1 MIRKIA
7 FLITIVIIAALAV
20 QVVRTADL
28 LWLSRLEQGQADIL
42 PTLSSPVALL
52 TPENYLRLVVLY
64 LDEDTADNLLRE
76 NIYHTLRMA
85 KLSTSYVN
93 VRTAEASAH
102 IDAMN
107 TADLLV
113 VATELRIGDNNDLL
127 VRSIDNFTHRG
138 GNTVFLVRSYLPAL
152 DAVVGIAQNRGFARE
167 PAVGINLEAYIFPGI
182 DAMSLPAFV
191 QSVLDV
197 DLRDESRLLAT
208 ADDGSP
214 LIWTS
219 SHGEGEV
226 LYVNSTMF
234 QAKKNRGLLLQC
246 LAYLPDFFV
255 STIFNAVIFNIDDFP
270 APISL
275 GRHPQIFSEY
285 FMTTID
291 FFRQVWWPDTYN
303 FARRFNLRLTGLGM
317 LTFNSDTTSP
327 LDPPY
332 ETTLRQWAY
341 FGRRLLEAGGELGL
355 HGYNHQSL
363 AKEGQMRFA
372 DYGYTPWES
381 QQTMEEGLRI
391 VAEAIRSLFGNIR
404 LFSYVP
410 PSNIVSP
417 EGRLAIRN
425 VFPDIR
431 VFAGLYTGEP
441 EPGLLLQEFGR
452 DPYVPE
458 VVSFPRFSAGY
469 TPNDGTRWAIYNA
482 VAHYGLVHHF
492 VHPDD
497 VLDEARSGGY
507 SWEEMDRQI
516 HALFAEIR
524 QHFPF
529 LRPMTLSEAHSYF
542 VKTEN
547 LEVFVTTLPNE
558 ITLHYSHDVTPVY
571 HFLRLREGSIVRVEG
586 GTFQLF
592 CRNNNIYLIE
602 GQAGQVRILTR

>member
-7 FLITIVIIAALAV
+7 FLITIVILAALAV
-20 QVVRTADL
+20 QVVRTDDL
-28 LWLSRLEQGQADIL
+28 VWLSRIDQGQATAL
-42 PTLSSPVALL
+42 PTLSTQVELP
-52 TPENYLRLVVLY
+52 TPEAYLRVIVLY
-64 LDEDTADNLLRE
+64 SDEDSAANSLWE
-76 NIYHTLRMA
+76 NVYHTLRMA
-85 KLSTSYVN
+85 KLQAIYIN
-93 VRTAEASAH
+93 VRDEDAGAHLEAMSL
-102 IDAMN
+102 
-107 TADLLV
+107 TDLLV
-113 VATELRIGDNNDLL
+113 VATELRNSDNNGDV
-127 VRSIDNFTHRG
+127 VRGIADFTQRG

-152 DAVVGIAQNRGFARE
+152 DLVVGIAQNRGFARQH
-167 PAVGINLEAYIFPGI
+167 AVGINLGENIFPGI
-182 DAMSLPAFV
+182 DAMELPDFA
-191 QSVLDV
+191 QSILDV
-197 DLRDESRLLAT
+197 SLRDEVSVLAT
-208 ADDGSP
+208 AGDERA

-219 SHGEGEV
+219 NHGDGQV

-255 STIFNAVIFNIDDFP
+255 STIFNAIIFNIDDFP

-275 GRHPQIFSEY
+275 GRHPRIYNEY
-285 FMTTID
+285 LMTTID

-303 FARRFNLRLTGLGM
+303 FARRFNLRLTGLSM
-317 LTFNSDTTSP
+317 LTFNSDTVSP
-327 LDPPY
+327 LGPPY
-332 ETTLRQWAY
+332 EATMRQWAY

-363 AKEGQMRFA
+363 AKEGQMLFA
-372 DYGYTPWES
+372 DYGYSPWES

-391 VAEAIRSLFGNIR
+391 VAEAIRSLFGNVRI
-404 LFSYVP
+404 FSYVA
-410 PSNIVSP
+410 PSNIVSR

-469 TPNDGTRWAIYNA
+469 TPNTATRWAIYNA
-482 VAHYGLVHHF
+482 VAHSGLVHHF

-497 VLDEARSGGY
+497 VLDEVRSGGQ

-516 HALFAEIR
+516 NALFAEIR

-529 LRPMTLSEAHSYF
+529 LRPMTLSEAHAYF

-547 LEVFVTTLPNE
+547 LEVFVTSRPNE
-558 ITLHYSHDVTPVY
+558 ITLHYSRAVTPVY
-571 HFLRLREGSIVRVEG
+571 HFLRLKEGSIVRVEG

-592 CRNNNIYLIE
+592 CRDNNLYLIE
-602 GQAGQVRILTR
+602 GLAGQVRILTR